1 MKIAIDFGHGT
12 GQDRGAEGYLNEE
25 KIIREYGELVIDAL
39 KLLGHT
45 VINVTPTTPNLTL
58 GQSLAYRVNAA
69 NNYKTDLFISLHVNA
84 FQKDKARGCEVEYIS
99 DGGKIYA
106 DKICAEISKLGFVN
120 RGSQKRT
127 NLYVL
132 KYTSMTAIL
141 VEPFFC
147 DNREDCNLY
156 NPKKLAN
163 AIIKGITG
171 VDVYTEGEKVT
182 TSEKAVESRTSNV
195 PGIDH
200 SVPDSS
206 GVHAFPG
213 GFGYFQIIPDR
224 GRIDIHLDRYNYL
237 TIQDDAK
244 EGNRVIITTRTKG
257 SKSLL

>member
-12 GQDRGAEGYLNEE
+12 GEDRGAEGYLNEE
-25 KIIREYGELVIDAL
+25 KAIREYGELVIDGL

-45 VINVTPTTPNLTL
+45 VINVTPATANLSL

-84 FQKDKARGCEVEYIS
+84 FRKDKARGCEVEYIS
-99 DGGKIYA
+99 DAGKGYA
-106 DKICAEISKLGFVN
+106 DKICTEISKLGFVN

-132 KYTSMTAIL
+132 KYTSMIAIL

-156 NPKKLAN
+156 SPKKLAN

-171 VDVYTEGEKVT
+171 VDVYTEEENVTRNEKV
-182 TSEKAVESRTSNV
+182 EEGKRSNV
-195 PGIDH
+195 LAIDH
-200 SVPDSS
+200 SIPNSP

-213 GFGYFQIIPDR
+213 GFGYFQIIPNS

-237 TIQDDAK
+237 TIQDDEK

-257 SKSLL
+257 SKSLF